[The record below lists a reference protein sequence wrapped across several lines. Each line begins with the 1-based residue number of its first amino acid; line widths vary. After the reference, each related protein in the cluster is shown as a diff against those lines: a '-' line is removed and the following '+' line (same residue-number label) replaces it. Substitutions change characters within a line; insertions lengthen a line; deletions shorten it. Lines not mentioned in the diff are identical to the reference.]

1 MPKVENPFLL
11 AGYHSPTY
19 FCDRKT
25 ETKKLVDAVVNGRNI
40 TLLSAR
46 RLGKTGL
53 IKNVFYH
60 LKKKKGWRVLYL
72 DIMPTNNLSD
82 FIKLFTTAVVEL
94 EQQSKNYMQKIAQLL
109 SGIRAKLT
117 INHITGAPEIEVD
130 YATRQETEKSL
141 SQVFHYLSQQN
152 VKFVVAFDEFQQI
165 VDYPEKNTE
174 ALLRS
179 HIQHLNNVNFIFSG
193 SNKRLLTSMFA
204 DHARPFYQSSDFLHL
219 EKLDVNVYSRF
230 IHEKFAEHGKSI
242 ALPLVKELV
251 EYYQVHTFYVQ
262 YFFNKLFGSS
272 GKKVLQEDVE
282 YTRRLILDERDYIY
296 YSYRNLL
303 TPYQFSLLKAIAR
316 EDGVSQPNAAEFIA
330 KHSLKQGSSVNRA
343 LTALV
348 EKQLVFVEN
357 DTYYV
362 YDVFFAKWLSKLM

>member
-1 MPKVENPFLL
+1 MSKVENPFLL
-11 AGYHSPTY
+11 AGYHTPNY
-19 FCDRKT
+19 FCDRTT
-25 ETKKLVDAVVNGRNI
+25 ETKKLVDAIVNGRNI
-40 TLLSAR
+40 ILLSAR

-53 IKNVFYH
+53 IKNAFYH
-60 LKKKKGWRVLYL
+60 LKKKKGWRVLYV

-109 SGIRAKLT
+109 SVIRAKLT
-117 INHITGAPEIEVD
+117 INYITGAPEIEVD
-130 YATRQETEKSL
+130 YATRQEAEKSL
-141 SQVFHYLSQQN
+141 SQVFYYLSQQN

-219 EKLDVNVYSRF
+219 EKLDVNIYSRF
-230 IHEKFAEHGKSI
+230 IHEKFAEYGKTI
-242 ALPLVKELV
+242 ALSLVKELV

-262 YFFNKLFGSS
+262 YFFNKLFGNS
-272 GKKVLQEDVE
+272 GKKVKQEDAA
-282 YTRRLILDERDYIY
+282 YTRSLILDERDYIY
-296 YSYRNLL
+296 YGYRNLL
-303 TPYQFSLLKAIAR
+303 TSYQFSLLKAIAR
-316 EDGVSQPNAAEFIA
+316 ENGVSQPNAAEFIA
-330 KHSLKQGSSVNRA
+330 KHNLKQGSSVNRA
-343 LTALV
+343 LAALV
-348 EKQLVFVEN
+348 DKQLVFVEN